1 MKKFINFRTATI
13 SMWAMFIVFIATLI
27 FCSTS
32 CTANPSPVKTKQ
44 ELVNTIMNGEKQ
56 KIDTINCEFG
66 LIVSILYDPYYDK
79 CIVQYDDSD
88 IIDREFMA
96 EISADTL
103 YWEEMAEL
111 VVDCDNNTLIELLND
126 IELHNQYKELCE
138 WQKAFEIE
146 DNYKLLE
153 IKTEVYNGINF
164 EYKIIKIQ

>member
-1 MKKFINFRTATI
+1 MKKFINFKTATI
-13 SMWAMFIVFIATLI
+13 SMWAMFIAFIATLI

-32 CTANPSPVKTKQ
+32 CTASPSPIKTKQ

-56 KIDTINCEFG
+56 KTDTIDFEFG

-111 VVDCDNNTLIELLND
+111 VVNCTNDVLIELIND
-126 IELHNQYKELCE
+126 IELYNQYENLHE
-138 WQKAFEIE
+138 WKKAFEIE
-146 DNYKLLE
+146 DSYKLLE